1 MYSEY
6 SDSGAA
12 YLALLLI
19 LIPII
24 LIFSLIFYVIGAFF
38 LMKVFDKAG
47 VQGKWRAWVPV
58 YNTMVLGKLG
68 DLSPWVVLG
77 AVVATGVLGQ
87 IPVIGWIFSIVA
99 IVVVMYSWRV
109 GLKFGKDWYYLLLFL
124 IPGIGALIW
133 LGILAF
139 GSSRWN
145 PNIPPSPWANTF
157 LADKTVWQ
165 GIPVQPGASA
175 GPAGY
180 AGSGPAAPGSY
191 PPPPAG
197 YTPPAPGGST
207 PPPPAPGGPGTPPA
221 APGGPGEPP
230 TAPEPPRS

>member
-1 MYSEY
+1 MYSDY
-6 SDSGAA
+6 SGSGAA

-24 LIFSLIFYVIGAFF
+24 LIFSLIFYVIAAFF

-68 DLSPWVVLG
+68 DVSPWIVLG
-77 AVVATGVLGQ
+77 ASVATAVLSQ

-99 IVVVMYSWRV
+99 IAVLIMYAWRV
-109 GLKFGKDWYYLLLFL
+109 GLKFGQDWYYLLLFL
-124 IPGIGALIW
+124 IPGLGALIW

-145 PNIPPSPWANTF
+145 PNIAPSPWANTF

-165 GIPVQPGASA
+165 GIPVQPGAAAA
-175 GPAGY
+175 GPGGY
-180 AGSGPAAPGSY
+180 PGTGPAAPGSY

-207 PPPPAPGGPGTPPA
+207 PPPPAPGGPA

-230 TAPEPPRS
+230 TAPEPPRP